1 VDHLPPAAGVSVLR
15 EPTPPV
21 GGGVAEQ
28 LFRLVDPGA
37 PSGLVLGTEAA
48 QGERGVLSF
57 PESKVGDHTVTIGL
71 QRHGGSQTQAQP
83 RPLEAGAVRA
93 DVALVS
99 GAGVVE
105 GRATLQMKRQ
115 LAADHT
121 DPPDQFIRHRARAA
135 DRHVILY
142 LAHALVVQEAGDED
156 GGVRPV
162 ELLVP
167 EVVAGRGNAETPAL
181 PVVQNCGEDARR
193 VEVRQAEPVD

>member
-1 VDHLPPAAGVSVLR
+1 M
-15 EPTPPV
+15 
-21 GGGVAEQ
+21 
-28 LFRLVDPGA
+28 
-37 PSGLVLGTEAA
+37 
-48 QGERGVLSF
+48 
-57 PESKVGDHTVTIGL
+57 
-71 QRHGGSQTQAQP
+71 
-83 RPLEAGAVRA
+83 
-93 DVALVS
+93 S

-121 DPPDQFIRHRARAA
+121 DPPDQFIRYRARAA
-135 DRHVILY
+135 DRHVILD

-167 EVVAGRGNAETPAL
+167 EVVAGRGNAETPTL

-193 VEVRQAEPVD
+193 VKVRQAEPVDRPVHAHQGRRAHVAYDAVVLNGLVCHWCSALQDWLVLYNIYFKLRTVIVSWTRTRFKTSMEF